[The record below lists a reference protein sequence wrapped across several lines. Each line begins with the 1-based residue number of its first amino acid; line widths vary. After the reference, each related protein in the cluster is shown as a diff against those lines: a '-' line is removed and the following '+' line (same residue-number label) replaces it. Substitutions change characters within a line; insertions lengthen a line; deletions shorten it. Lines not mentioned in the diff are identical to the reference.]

1 MGVQGSFSRAEGALL
16 LDDNFGMGAAGG
28 GARSTFAWTFGI
40 KVKNQGQGQ
49 RQRTGVSVPH
59 GRRFAP
65 LTAPSTPL
73 RAGEAAVS
81 T

>member
-1 MGVQGSFSRAEGALL
+1 LGVEGGEHDGFVVEVDGGGGL
-16 LDDNFGMGAAGG
+16 GAAASVGV
-28 GARSTFAWTFGI
+28 GANAGQRPARPLYTGWVGRVWT
-40 KVKNQGQGQ
+40 QGQGQ

-65 LTAPSTPL
+65 LTA
-73 RAGEAAVS
+73 EAAVS